1 MYIGI
6 GGIEKSVFG
15 IPNTGFG
22 HLKLLHTGRKHV
34 GVISSANIWI
44 IHKFRVEGAFNGKN
58 PEYRIVRTLKNDLGY
73 LAIFLI
79 E

>member
-44 IHKFRVEGAFNGKN
+44 IHKFRVEGATFNGK
-58 PEYRIVRTLKNDLGY
+58 TLSTNSPRDLCIRDSVDHY
-73 LAIFLI
+73 
-79 E
+79 